1 MKITELKIA
10 PKRTWDTVSN
20 DNPLVCT
27 VKLESAFQTTTVET
41 TLHKD
46 KMRQIMELVQ
56 STVSEAATR
65 NVAAFASKVTA
76 IEAQKEIK
84 E

>member
-10 PKRTWDTVSN
+10 PKHAWRKISN

-27 VKLESAFQTTTVET
+27 VKLESATTIVET
-41 TLHKD
+41 ALHEGQ
-46 KMRQIMELVQ
+46 MREILELVQ
-56 STVSEAATR
+56 STVAEAATR
-65 NVAAFASKVTA
+65 NVAAFASKVAA